1 MGRNLLA
8 CVPRKVDVHIYLV
21 VQWGFLL
28 SKKHGAISKSLP
40 SCCCCSATKS
50 LLIRLFLTPWTAA
63 HQASLSLTISLS
75 LPKFKSIEPVMPSNH
90 LILCHPLLLL
100 PSVFP
105 SIWVFSNESTLP
117 IRWPKYWSF
126 SFNIS
131 PSNEHIGL
139 ISFQMDWLDLLA
151 AQGTLKSLLQHQR
164 QQQTRRQRA
173 SPTGLRRKQ

>member
-8 CVPRKVDVHIYLV
+8 CVPRKVDVHIYLE

-105 SIWVFSNESTLP
+105 SIWVFSNESTLC
-117 IRWPKYWSF
+117 IRRPNYWSF
-126 SFNIS
+126 SIS
-131 PSNEHIGL
+131 PSNDYSGL
-139 ISFQMDWLDLLA
+139 ISFRMDWLGLLA
-151 AQGTLKSLLQHQR
+151 VQGNLKS
-164 QQQTRRQRA
+164 
-173 SPTGLRRKQ
+173 SP